1 MTELEALII
10 KASQGEQNRYGDIE
24 YTYSES
30 ERCTFI
36 TQITY
41 LLNHAAP
48 DNNEQEQITSL
59 IYWSMHGTQNL
70 VEHVFKNFLP
80 WISEPYINRGF
91 FRFLE
96 ENNTAESKLRWG
108 EKLLKLSQY
117 YPKSE
122 ALLSFRDSLFH
133 GLKRIDASELE
144 PSELAKQKHL
154 IGLLLR

>member
-1 MTELEALII
+1 MTELEVLIL
-10 KASQGEQNRYGDIE
+10 KADQGEQNRYGEIE

-41 LLNHAAP
+41 LLNHTEP
-48 DNNEQEQITSL
+48 NKNEQEKITSL

-70 VEHVFKNFLP
+70 VEHVFSNFLP
-80 WISEPYINRGF
+80 WIFEPYIIRGF

-108 EKLLKLSQY
+108 EKLLNLSQY
-117 YPKSE
+117 HPKSE
-122 ALLSFRDSLFH
+122 ALLSFRDTLFH
-133 GLKRIDASELE
+133 ALKRIDANELE
-144 PSELAKQKHL
+144 PSELARQKHL
-154 IGLLLR
+154 IGLLLH